1 MLNTIANLIHVLG
14 FFLPIIFFVVPV
26 KYVAVIFKYIFIIYI
41 LIPIQWI
48 VLDNKCILSLLVK
61 KNGGLQN
68 TKSDSIFAEVY
79 MKWLYYP
86 LLKLFGQEWTPKNIN
101 YMVLIHFTI
110 NLVLLWAYL
119 FFVGKGKLM

>member
-26 KYVAVIFKYIFIIYI
+26 KYVAIIFKYIFLIYI
-41 LIPIQWI
+41 LVPIQWS
-48 VLDNKCILSLLVK
+48 VLNNKCILSLLVK
-61 KNGGLQN
+61 KNGGLKN

-110 NLVLLWAYL
+110 NLVLLWVYL